1 MDIEFNYS
9 MNEIES
15 LVIILVRL
23 IYLLLK
29 IDLIIDLRIFS
40 HAKLEQYFFVSKF
53 NYRFFSKMTL
63 DQSNIDLSTL
73 TPMMQQYMTVKLQH
87 PHSLMFYRM
96 GDFYELFFDDAHKA
110 AKILGITLTHRGKAN
125 GQPIPMAGVP
135 YHAAE
140 GYLARL
146 VKKGETVVICEQL
159 GEVTGKGP
167 VERGVVRIITPGTL
181 TDDALLNAHQSSNL
195 VSICIKS
202 DEIGIA
208 LLDLSAGIFK
218 VQQQSFQA
226 EQLPLELARL
236 MPSELLIDEDFKHP
250 EVVEQIKQI
259 LDCPVTKRPNVD
271 FNLNNAQKTLCDQF
285 AVSTLSGFGIEHL
298 ELAKA
303 AAAAL
308 IHYAKDTQKTAL
320 PHIRSIRLEQSSDFI
335 ALDPVTRR
343 NLEIIDPLFEH
354 GTSLFDLTN
363 QCQTA
368 MGSRLLS
375 RTLMQPI
382 RDTALLDQRLDAIQ
396 TILSGYHEAPIRLV
410 LKEISDIER
419 VLSRVA
425 LGSARP
431 RDLVQLRQACAQ
443 IPYLRHALAPM
454 TSTPQSALINQLNEE
469 LGDFNGLHHRLMS
482 AIVENP
488 PVLLRDGNVIANG
501 FDHELD
507 ELRQIRDH
515 AGQFLIDLEI
525 KERETTGI
533 NTLKIGYNRVSGY
546 YIELTRAQAEQA
558 PAHYIR
564 RQTLKNAERY
574 ITPELKSFE
583 DKVLSSESRALA
595 REKLLFEMLLDELR
609 QDIANLQMMASA
621 IAQLDVLTNFAHLSR
636 LYNWN
641 RPEFSPEIGIHI
653 QAGRHPVVE
662 SLIKTP
668 YTPNDTYLDVQ
679 HRMSIITGPNM
690 GGKSTFMRQT
700 ALITL
705 LAYCGSFVPA
715 KFAKL
720 GPIDR
725 IFTRIGSADDLSSGK
740 STFMVEMTET
750 SQILHHATQQSLV
763 LMDEV
768 GRGTSTYD
776 GLSLAWACVLDLT
789 HRIKCLC
796 LFATH
801 YFELTELGM
810 DPCIDNYHVTA
821 QEVNGHLILLHKVQ
835 KGPAS
840 QSHGLQVAKLAGIP
854 QNVIKEAQAK
864 LKKLEKLQLQTQP
877 VQKDLFSQ
885 DLFSNSE
892 PVEKIIEVEKV
903 VEIHQPSQVEQ
914 LLSEIIVDDLSP
926 RQALDQ
932 LYQLKQLLQKS

>member
-1 MDIEFNYS
+1 MSFMEN
-9 MNEIES
+9 
-15 LVIILVRL
+15 
-23 IYLLLK
+23 
-29 IDLIIDLRIFS
+29 
-40 HAKLEQYFFVSKF
+40 
-53 NYRFFSKMTL
+53 MT
-63 DQSNIDLSTL
+63 DFSTL
-73 TPMMQQYMTVKLQH
+73 TPMMQQYMSVKAQH

-110 AKILGITLTHRGKAN
+110 AKLLGITLTHRGKAN
-125 GQPIPMAGVP
+125 GNPIPMAGVP

-146 VKKGETVVICEQL
+146 VKKGETVVICEQI

-195 VSICIKS
+195 VSIAIHQNQ
-202 DEIGIA
+202 IGIA

-218 VQQQSFQA
+218 VQQQEFQA

-236 MPSELLIDEDFKHP
+236 MPSELVLNEDIQDQALL
-250 EVVEQIKQI
+250 EQIKSLI
-259 LDCPVTKRPNVD
+259 ECPITKRPNVD
-271 FNLNNAQKTLCDQF
+271 FNLNNAQKTLCDQLG
-285 AVSTLSGFGIEHL
+285 VSTLSGFGIDEL
-298 ELAKA
+298 PLAKV

-308 IHYAKDTQKTAL
+308 IHYAKETQKTAL
-320 PHIRSIRLEQSSDFI
+320 PHIRSIKLEQSIDFI

-354 GTSLFDLTN
+354 GTSLFNLVND
-363 QCQTA
+363 CQTA
-368 MGSRLLS
+368 MGGRLLA
-375 RTLMQPI
+375 RTLMQPL
-382 RDTALLDQRLDAIQ
+382 RDTALLDQRLDAIEV
-396 TILSGYHEAPIRLV
+396 LLKGYHEAPVRLI

-419 VLSRVA
+419 ILSRIA

-443 IPYLRHALAPM
+443 IPFLRNAIQPIVSQNQ
-454 TSTPQSALINQLNEE
+454 STLIQQLNNE
-469 LGDFNGLHHRLMS
+469 LGDFNGLHLRLMN

-488 PVLLRDGNVIANG
+488 PVLLRDGNVIAEG
-501 FDHELD
+501 FDSELD

-525 KERETTGI
+525 RERKNTGI

-558 PAHYIR
+558 PDSYIR

-595 REKLLFEMLLDELR
+595 REKALFQMLLDELR
-609 QDIANLQMMASA
+609 QDIGNLQMMSAA
-621 IAQLDVLTNFAHLSR
+621 IAQIDLLSNFAHQAR
-636 LYNWN
+636 LYSWN
-641 RPEFSPEIGIHI
+641 RPEFSPEIGIQI

-668 YTPNDTYLDVQ
+668 YTPNDTQLDFN

-700 ALITL
+700 ALISL
-705 LAYCGSFVPA
+705 LAYCGSYVPA
-715 KFAKL
+715 KAAKL

-750 SQILHHATQQSLV
+750 SQILHHATNQSLV

-789 HRIKCLC
+789 KRIQCLC

-801 YFELTELGM
+801 YFELTELSKE
-810 DPCIDNYHVTA
+810 PCIENYHVTA
-821 QEVNGHLILLHKVQ
+821 KEINGQLILLHKVQ
-835 KGPAS
+835 HGPAS

-854 QNVIKEAQAK
+854 ESVIKDAQHR
-864 LKKLEKLQLQTQP
+864 LRILEKQQQP
-877 VQKDLFSQ
+877 QVVQN
-885 DLFSNSE
+885 DLFSNLQE
-892 PVEKIIEVEKV
+892 AEVIEKVIEVEKSSPALDALKV
-903 VEIHQPSQVEQ
+903 
-914 LLSEIIVDDLSP
+914 LDLDDLTP
-926 RQALDQ
+926 RQALEQ
-932 LYQLKQLLQKS
+932 LYQLKQLLKA

>member
-1 MDIEFNYS
+1 MSFMEN
-9 MNEIES
+9 
-15 LVIILVRL
+15 
-23 IYLLLK
+23 
-29 IDLIIDLRIFS
+29 
-40 HAKLEQYFFVSKF
+40 
-53 NYRFFSKMTL
+53 MT
-63 DQSNIDLSTL
+63 DFSTL
-73 TPMMQQYMTVKLQH
+73 TPMMQQYMSVKAQH

-110 AKILGITLTHRGKAN
+110 AKLLGITLTHRGKAN
-125 GQPIPMAGVP
+125 GNPILMAGVP

-146 VKKGETVVICEQL
+146 VKKGETVVICEQI

-195 VSICIKS
+195 VSIAIHQNQ
-202 DEIGIA
+202 IGIA

-218 VQQQSFQA
+218 VQQQEFKA

-236 MPSELLIDEDFKHP
+236 MPSELVLNEDIQDQALL
-250 EVVEQIKQI
+250 EQIKSLI
-259 LDCPVTKRPNVD
+259 ECPITKRPNVD
-271 FNLNNAQKTLCDQF
+271 FNLNNAQKTLCDQLG
-285 AVSTLSGFGIEHL
+285 VSTLSGFGIDEL
-298 ELAKA
+298 PLAKV

-308 IHYAKDTQKTAL
+308 IHYAKETQKTAL
-320 PHIRSIRLEQSSDFI
+320 PHIRSIKLEQSSDFI

-354 GTSLFDLTN
+354 GTSLFNLVND
-363 QCQTA
+363 CQTA
-368 MGSRLLS
+368 MGGRLLA
-375 RTLMQPI
+375 RTLMQPL
-382 RDTALLDQRLDAIQ
+382 RDTALLDQRLDAIEV
-396 TILSGYHEAPIRLV
+396 LLKGYHEAPVRLI

-419 VLSRVA
+419 VLSRIA

-443 IPYLRHALAPM
+443 IPFLRNAIQPIVSQNQ
-454 TSTPQSALINQLNEE
+454 STLIQQLNDE
-469 LGDFNGLHHRLMS
+469 LGDFNGLHLRLMN

-488 PVLLRDGNVIANG
+488 PVLLRDGNVIAEG
-501 FDHELD
+501 FDSELD

-525 KERETTGI
+525 RERENTGI

-558 PAHYIR
+558 PDSYIR

-595 REKLLFEMLLDELR
+595 REKALFEMLLDELR
-609 QDIANLQMMASA
+609 QDIGNLQMMSAA
-621 IAQLDVLTNFAHLSR
+621 IAQIDLLSNFAHQAR
-636 LYNWN
+636 LYSWN
-641 RPEFSPEIGIHI
+641 RPEFSPEIGIQI

-668 YTPNDTYLDVQ
+668 YTPNDTQLDFN

-700 ALITL
+700 ALISL
-705 LAYCGSFVPA
+705 LAYCGSYVPA
-715 KFAKL
+715 KAAKL

-750 SQILHHATQQSLV
+750 SQILHHATNQSLV

-789 HRIKCLC
+789 KRIQCLC

-801 YFELTELGM
+801 YFELTELSKE
-810 DPCIDNYHVTA
+810 PCIENYHVTA
-821 QEVNGHLILLHKVQ
+821 KEINGQLILLHKVQ
-835 KGPAS
+835 HGPAS

-854 QNVIKEAQAK
+854 ESVIKDAQHR
-864 LKKLEKLQLQTQP
+864 LRILEKQQQP
-877 VQKDLFSQ
+877 QVVQN
-885 DLFSNSE
+885 DLFSNLQE
-892 PVEKIIEVEKV
+892 PEVIEKVIEVEKSS
-903 VEIHQPSQVEQ
+903 PA
-914 LLSEIIVDDLSP
+914 LDALKDLDLDDLTP
-926 RQALDQ
+926 RQALEQ
-932 LYQLKQLLQKS
+932 LYQLKQLLKA

>member
-1 MDIEFNYS
+1 MSFMEN
-9 MNEIES
+9 
-15 LVIILVRL
+15 
-23 IYLLLK
+23 
-29 IDLIIDLRIFS
+29 
-40 HAKLEQYFFVSKF
+40 
-53 NYRFFSKMTL
+53 MT
-63 DQSNIDLSTL
+63 DFSTL
-73 TPMMQQYMTVKLQH
+73 TPMMQQYMSVKAQH

-110 AKILGITLTHRGKAN
+110 AKLLGITLTHRGKAN
-125 GQPIPMAGVP
+125 GNPIPMAGVP

-146 VKKGETVVICEQL
+146 VKKGETVVICEQI

-195 VSICIKS
+195 VSIAIHQNQ
-202 DEIGIA
+202 IGIA

-218 VQQQSFQA
+218 VQQQEFKA

-236 MPSELLIDEDFKHP
+236 MPSELVLNEDIQDQALL
-250 EVVEQIKQI
+250 EQIKSLI
-259 LDCPVTKRPNVD
+259 ECPITKRPNVD
-271 FNLNNAQKTLCDQF
+271 FNLNNAQKTLCDQLG
-285 AVSTLSGFGIEHL
+285 VSTLSGFGIDEL
-298 ELAKA
+298 PLAKV

-308 IHYAKDTQKTAL
+308 IHYAKETQKTAL
-320 PHIRSIRLEQSSDFI
+320 PHIRSIKLEQSSDFI

-354 GTSLFDLTN
+354 GTSLFNLVND
-363 QCQTA
+363 CQTA
-368 MGSRLLS
+368 MGGRLLA
-375 RTLMQPI
+375 RTLMQPL
-382 RDTALLDQRLDAIQ
+382 RDTALLDQRLDAIEV
-396 TILSGYHEAPIRLV
+396 LLKGYHEAPVRLI

-419 VLSRVA
+419 VLSRIA

-443 IPYLRHALAPM
+443 IPFLRNAIQPIVSQNQ
-454 TSTPQSALINQLNEE
+454 STLIQQLNNE
-469 LGDFNGLHHRLMS
+469 LGDFNGLHLRLMN

-488 PVLLRDGNVIANG
+488 PVLLRDGNVIAEG
-501 FDHELD
+501 FDSELD

-525 KERETTGI
+525 RERENTGI

-558 PAHYIR
+558 PDSYIR

-595 REKLLFEMLLDELR
+595 REKALFEMLLDELR
-609 QDIANLQMMASA
+609 QDIGNLQMMSAA
-621 IAQLDVLTNFAHLSR
+621 IAQIDLLSNFAHQAR
-636 LYNWN
+636 LYSWN
-641 RPEFSPEIGIHI
+641 RPEFSPEIGIQI

-668 YTPNDTYLDVQ
+668 YTPNDTQLDFN

-700 ALITL
+700 ALISL
-705 LAYCGSFVPA
+705 LAYCGSYVPA
-715 KFAKL
+715 KAAKL

-750 SQILHHATQQSLV
+750 SQILHHATNQSLV

-789 HRIKCLC
+789 KRIQCLC

-801 YFELTELGM
+801 YFELTELSKE
-810 DPCIDNYHVTA
+810 PCIENYHVTA
-821 QEVNGHLILLHKVQ
+821 KEINGQLILLHKVQ
-835 KGPAS
+835 HGPAS

-854 QNVIKEAQAK
+854 ESVIKDAQHR
-864 LKKLEKLQLQTQP
+864 LRILEKQQQP
-877 VQKDLFSQ
+877 QVVQN
-885 DLFSNSE
+885 DLFSNLQE
-892 PVEKIIEVEKV
+892 AEVIEKVIEVEKSSPALDALKV
-903 VEIHQPSQVEQ
+903 
-914 LLSEIIVDDLSP
+914 LDLDDLTP
-926 RQALDQ
+926 RQALEQ
-932 LYQLKQLLQKS
+932 LYQLKQLLKA

>member
-1 MDIEFNYS
+1 MSFMEN
-9 MNEIES
+9 
-15 LVIILVRL
+15 
-23 IYLLLK
+23 
-29 IDLIIDLRIFS
+29 
-40 HAKLEQYFFVSKF
+40 
-53 NYRFFSKMTL
+53 MT
-63 DQSNIDLSTL
+63 DFSTL
-73 TPMMQQYMTVKLQH
+73 TPMMQQYMSVKAQH

-110 AKILGITLTHRGKAN
+110 AKLLGITLTHRGKAN
-125 GQPIPMAGVP
+125 GNPIPMAGVP

-146 VKKGETVVICEQL
+146 VKKGETVVICEQI

-195 VSICIKS
+195 VSIAIHQNQ
-202 DEIGIA
+202 IGIA

-218 VQQQSFQA
+218 VQQQEFKA

-236 MPSELLIDEDFKHP
+236 MPSELVLNEDIQDQALL
-250 EVVEQIKQI
+250 EQIKSLI
-259 LDCPVTKRPNVD
+259 ECPITKRPNVD
-271 FNLNNAQKTLCDQF
+271 FNLNNAQKTLCDQLG
-285 AVSTLSGFGIEHL
+285 VSTLSGFGIDEL
-298 ELAKA
+298 PLAKV

-308 IHYAKDTQKTAL
+308 IHYAKETQKTAL
-320 PHIRSIRLEQSSDFI
+320 PHIRSIKLEQSSDFI

-354 GTSLFDLTN
+354 GTSLFNLVND
-363 QCQTA
+363 CQTA
-368 MGSRLLS
+368 MGGRLLA
-375 RTLMQPI
+375 RTLMQPL
-382 RDTALLDQRLDAIQ
+382 RDTALLDQRLDAIE
-396 TILSGYHEAPIRLV
+396 ILLNGYHEAPIRLI

-419 VLSRVA
+419 VLSRIA

-443 IPYLRHALAPM
+443 IPFLRNAIQPIVSQNQ
-454 TSTPQSALINQLNEE
+454 STLIQQLNDE
-469 LGDFNGLHHRLMS
+469 LGDFNGLHLRLMN

-488 PVLLRDGNVIANG
+488 PVLLRDGNVIAEG
-501 FDHELD
+501 FDSELD

-515 AGQFLIDLEI
+515 AGQFFIDLEI
-525 KERETTGI
+525 RERENTGI

-558 PAHYIR
+558 PDSYIR

-595 REKLLFEMLLDELR
+595 REKALFEMLLDELR
-609 QDIANLQMMASA
+609 QDIGNLQMMSAA
-621 IAQLDVLTNFAHLSR
+621 IAQIDLLSNFAHQAR
-636 LYNWN
+636 LYSWN
-641 RPEFSPEIGIHI
+641 RPEFSPEIGIQI

-668 YTPNDTYLDVQ
+668 YTPNDTQLDFN

-700 ALITL
+700 ALISL
-705 LAYCGSFVPA
+705 LAYCGSYVPA
-715 KFAKL
+715 KAAKL

-750 SQILHHATQQSLV
+750 SQILHHATNQSLV

-789 HRIKCLC
+789 KRIQCLC

-801 YFELTELGM
+801 YFELTELSKE
-810 DPCIDNYHVTA
+810 PCIDNYHVTA
-821 QEVNGHLILLHKVQ
+821 KEINGQLILLHKVQ
-835 KGPAS
+835 HGPAS

-854 QNVIKEAQAK
+854 ESVIKDAQHR
-864 LKKLEKLQLQTQP
+864 LRILEKQQQP
-877 VQKDLFSQ
+877 QVVQN
-885 DLFSNSE
+885 DLFSNLQE
-892 PVEKIIEVEKV
+892 AEVIEKVIEVEKSSPALDALKV
-903 VEIHQPSQVEQ
+903 
-914 LLSEIIVDDLSP
+914 LDLDDLTP
-926 RQALDQ
+926 RQALEQ
-932 LYQLKQLLQKS
+932 LYQLKQLLKA